1 MNTHDGQMMAVIKS
15 RYNEYRETLDLTYH
29 NIYGPHGVRYI
40 TDSDLFEE
48 LRILRLAGTK
58 IEEWGLRLLSE
69 AKFLPT
75 IEELDLASNDLPCG
89 ALLVFLEKVDFRA
102 LRVLDLSHNKVGDV
116 GVSQIARNPKFRKL
130 EWLELSAA
138 SLTEK
143 GIIELLR
150 SENLPTLISLDVT
163 WNKEFPSRE
172 VQDLVREVKKKR
184 PGLRVYLDEDQEG
197 KGQ

>member
-1 MNTHDGQMMAVIKS
+1 MTHDQAMTKLIDK
-15 RYNEYRETLDLTYH
+15 RYNSYSDLLDLTYH
-29 NIYGPHGVRYI
+29 DIYGPHGVRYI
-40 TDSDLFEE
+40 VESYEG
-48 LRILRLAGTK
+48 LRRLRLAGTK

-89 ALLVFLEKVDFRA
+89 ALLVFLEKADFRA

-197 KGQ
+197 ERQ